1 MAGEATVSPAAL
13 RAIADAADALARLAR
28 EAAADTAA
36 DSAAMVPLAE
46 AARMAGTSMRVVRD
60 AVRDRALLAFGRQRD
75 RSVRRADLDAWIASR
90 QVRPIAGVDDR
101 DIEARIARLG
111 RLRRVAT

>member
-28 EAAADTAA
+28 EAAAETHTDPGTV
-36 DSAAMVPLAE
+36 VPLAE
-46 AARMAGTSMRVVRD
+46 AARIAGTSTRVVRD
-60 AVRDRALLAFGRQRD
+60 AIRDGALVAFGRQRD
-75 RSVRRADLDAWIASR
+75 RSVRRANLEAWIASR
-90 QVRPIAGVDDR
+90 QVRPVAGVDDR